1 MDLFIIKVGC
11 PFSTSKDDLHE
22 LYVILRTNFAL
33 AKRLMN
39 VLLNVFTNVVM
50 VTLVTTEQN
59 ILETIY
65 ALVRM
70 AM

>member
-11 PFSTSKDDLHE
+11 PFSSSKDDPHE
-22 LYVILRTNFAL
+22 LYVILSINFAL
-33 AKRLMN
+33 AKRLMD

-50 VTLVTTEQN
+50 VTHVTTKEN